1 MSFDELSSP
10 ALIFRFPR
18 LILFK
23 LRLSIL
29 IAASKL
35 GVPPSPERVASPFS
49 VPFNVIPFGLVRE
62 LNVVSLKV
70 LKPMS
75 NLSSGFF
82 EIIPSIKH
90 AFQPCEMDH
99 QLMAFEE
106 INALTPQP

>member
-10 ALIFRFPR
+10 AVILRSPR
-18 LILFK
+18 PILLK

-29 IAASKL
+29 ISASKL

-49 VPFNVIPFGLVRE
+49 VPFNVIPFGLVSE

-82 EIIPSIKH
+82 EMIPSMVTI
-90 AFQPCEMDH
+90 
-99 QLMAFEE
+99 
-106 INALTPQP
+106 